1 MMRRTLWYLL
11 AVLVPLAVA
20 GCGAGSSSPSSSSS
34 SSSSSGVPSPSASSS
49 PSASAS
55 PGSSS
60 APSGALVQFGRHGGI
75 AGVSD
80 TLVVNEDG
88 HFTLVRLKP
97 AVQKTGQLSASD
109 LADLRRALADCGFA
123 QLPKVQAA
131 RGADLFSY
139 QVTYRDN
146 QILAQD
152 GGIAPQLQPVISM
165 LSGYVAK
172 YSG

>member
-20 GCGAGSSSPSSSSS
+20 GCGAGTGSSSSS
-34 SSSSSGVPSPSASSS
+34 SSASSSASPSAGVPSPSASSS
-49 PSASAS
+49 PSPA
-55 PGSSS
+55 PP

-80 TLVVNEDG
+80 TLVVNDDG

>member
-1 MMRRTLWYLL
+1 MMRRALWYVL
-11 AVLVPLAVA
+11 AVVVPLAVA
-20 GCGAGSSSPSSSSS
+20 GCGAGSGSPSSSSS
-34 SSSSSGVPSPSASSS
+34 STFSSSVSSSSSSPAVPSPSPVPS
-49 PSASAS
+49 P
-55 PGSSS
+55 

-80 TLVVNEDG
+80 TLEVSEDG

-97 AVQKTGQLSASD
+97 AVSKTGQLSASD
-109 LADLRRALADCGFA
+109 LADLRRVLADSNFA

-131 RGADLFSY
+131 RGTDLFSY
-139 QVTYRDN
+139 QVTYRGS

-152 GGIAPQLQPVISM
+152 GGVAPQLQPVISM
-165 LSGYVAK
+165 LSGFVAK